1 MGWICNLNP
10 WDTGYRFHCF
20 FQISSQGPYRFVIMW
35 NGRTPFL
42 VELWLRGKQKRV
54 RVFPDLEW
62 PPYEEDED
70 EGSWEN
76 QLDRWVR
83 WVMII
88 SSNNKSF
95 VHFFVLED
103 GGWLLASCFRFFGE
117 VSEIC
122 HGRRGKK
129 WRRWMPRRGR
139 KWRRWM
145 SPLEEKN
152 AWTVMKNTWTWG
164 TAKPGQISPL
174 CPFWRPKLWIF
185 SLGGANSNTLPGEV
199 GHSALNF
206 WGTPSYY
213 RWETWP
219 CWRWLVGTGKCCM
232 SFALLWAFF
241 RLVSIYSDDIHLS
254 IDSISGKQTL
264 HCKHTVFLRTLES
277 NLDGFSINNSI
288 L

>member
-1 MGWICNLNP
+1 MVASQLLP
-10 WDTGYRFHCF
+10 F
-20 FQISSQGPYRFVIMW
+20 FWRSIRDLPRKERKKMAKMNAKERKKMAKMNVPP
-35 NGRTPFL
+35 GR
-42 VELWLRGKQKRV
+42 
-54 RVFPDLEW
+54 
-62 PPYEEDED
+62 
-70 EGSWEN
+70 
-76 QLDRWVR
+76 
-83 WVMII
+83 
-88 SSNNKSF
+88 
-95 VHFFVLED
+95 
-103 GGWLLASCFRFFGE
+103 
-117 VSEIC
+117 
-122 HGRRGKK
+122 
-129 WRRWMPRRGR
+129 
-139 KWRRWM
+139 
-145 SPLEEKN
+145 KN